1 MDLENSHHFL
11 ATIAVHSLL
20 CITAF
25 ISTMISRVF
34 LYDEQHNSWPA
45 AGKIFTVVAQRTL

>member
-34 LYDEQHNSWPA
+34 YMMSN
-45 AGKIFTVVAQRTL
+45 ITVGPPLTKSLQ